1 MATPSPSRPWTAAE
15 VRAHSDRAFAV
26 LVELWQKSGGLAPV
40 GILYLPEQETA
51 AVPLDNIPKHA
62 MKAALQGLAAQV
74 GASHIAFAAEA
85 SIVETNDPAAMAAWQ
100 AEGRPLHE
108 HPDAVDCLFLT
119 VDGPGIST
127 AMRAWRRDDDDT
139 ISVEVM
145 DGPMSG
151 ALSNLSGRLGEN

>member
-1 MATPSPSRPWTAAE
+1 MTTPTRSRAWTAAE

-26 LVELWQKSGGLAPV
+26 LVDLWQKMGGLDPI
-40 GILYLPEQETA
+40 GILYLPEQETV
-51 AVPLDNIPKHA
+51 AVPMDALPKHA
-62 MKAALQGLAAQV
+62 LKAALQGLAAKV

-85 SIVETNDPAAMAAWQ
+85 SVVETDDPVAMEAWQ
-100 AEGRPLHE
+100 ASGRSIHE

-127 AMRAWRRDDDDT
+127 AMRAWQKPGENV
-139 ISVEVM
+139 SVEVM

-151 ALSNLSGRLGEN
+151 SMANLSGRLGEN